1 MQEAALC
8 TLHQRMALCCVITL
22 DHNSLAKFNVNQAMT
37 LSSLLPF
44 FITALEESGT
54 CSQLVLTIQSYH
66 GQTAQVSAMNF
77 SYNCTCCLRA
87 LGLYKKMLRNKLQR
101 CWSKCVLNFYC
112 FFVTVFFFFFLISKL
127 HSKSNSFQYK
137 PEGREAYIQGAY
149 NRMHFYAIFL
159 HVDGPTLERRGA
171 YKTTEMQAF

>member
-1 MQEAALC
+1 MSYHLFILQEAALC

-22 DHNSLAKFNVNQAMT
+22 DRNSLAKFNVNQAMT

-44 FITALEESGT
+44 FISALEESGT
-54 CSQLVLTIQSYH
+54 CSQLFLTIQSYH

-87 LGLYKKMLRNKLQR
+87 LGLYKKMLRNKPQQ

-112 FFVTVFFFFFLISKL
+112 FFVTVFFFFFL
-127 HSKSNSFQYK
+127 NF
-137 PEGREAYIQGAY
+137 
-149 NRMHFYAIFL
+149 
-159 HVDGPTLERRGA
+159 
-171 YKTTEMQAF
+171 KTS

>member
-8 TLHQRMALCCVITL
+8 TLHQRMALCTASTL
-22 DHNSLAKFNVNQAMT
+22 DRNSFAKFNVNQAMT

-44 FITALEESGT
+44 FITALEESGS

-87 LGLYKKMLRNKLQR
+87 LGLYKKMLRDKLQQ

-112 FFVTVFFFFFLISKL
+112 FFVTVFFFFFFLISKL

-159 HVDGPTLERRGA
+159 HVDGPTLERRGGL
-171 YKTTEMQAF
+171 